1 LKLLVFKRIWFTSVD
16 ANGILF
22 LFWPGARDALSA
34 RNHAGGCHLGAGYF
48 LDLTGRTRPIVHLH
62 ALTEPQLAG
71 TWFTG
76 QRLRRHRWQLR
87 KCAEAGQNTECLQ
100 QSARAEY
107 FDCGWGSA
115 IDCHRSFSTVDTFS
129 PNLCSASLLPTKSIE
144 AAAILKAIHVSSTQR
159 RPSQGHNAAMMAS
172 NPSVSAAGPGCKISG
187 DLISTTRS

>member
-1 LKLLVFKRIWFTSVD
+1 MAQSSRPARIWYQSFVHPVEQ
-16 ANGILF
+16 APYIERLQ
-22 LFWPGARDALSA
+22 A
-34 RNHAGGCHLGAGYF
+34 F
-48 LDLTGRTRPIVHLH
+48 LDQVAAPDIKFEVHGLDPPDRHFH

-76 QRLRRHRWQLR
+76 QKLRRHCWQLR
-87 KCAEAGQNTECLQ
+87 KYPEAGQNTECLQ

>member
-48 LDLTGRTRPIVHLH
+48 LDLTGRTRPIVHFD

-87 KCAEAGQNTECLQ
+87 KYSESGQNTESLQ
-100 QSARAEY
+100 QSARAEC
-107 FDCGWGSA
+107 FDCGWGIA
-115 IDCHRSFSTVDTFS
+115 IDRHRSFSIVGNVS
-129 PNLCSASLLPTKSIE
+129 PNLFLTKSSI
-144 AAAILKAIHVSSTQR
+144 
-159 RPSQGHNAAMMAS
+159 S
-172 NPSVSAAGPGCKISG
+172 N
-187 DLISTTRS
+187 